1 MLDFVPSGDRVAY
14 NTPAQINREIE
25 NRTDDSVFYYAAHP
39 EYIDQRLLELDE
51 EWDIERYL
59 EANASTLMLI
69 GTTLGAAVDRRW
81 LWLPGTVAAFLLQHA
96 VQGWCPPVSVFRRR
110 GVRTKDE
117 IFRERYALR
126 ALRGDFGGLEDL
138 PADPPARATAVLMVL
153 GE

>member
-14 NTPAQINREIE
+14 NTPKEINREIE
-25 NRTDDSVFYYAAHP
+25 NRTDDSVFYHAAYPHQ
-39 EYIDQRLLELDE
+39 IDQRLHELEG

-59 EANASTLMLI
+59 EANASTLMLV
-69 GTTLGAAVDRRW
+69 GTALGATTDRRW
-81 LWLPGTVAAFLLQHA
+81 LLLPGAVAAFLLQHA